1 MTPSRCTFDL
11 TDLAP
16 LPAGPARSIA
26 YLGTPEVAVAPL
38 RALVEAGVHVAVV
51 ITGPD
56 KRRGRGSET
65 SPSPV
70 KAAATELG
78 LRVEHDLRA
87 VTESGVDLAVV
98 VAYGR
103 LIPVD
108 VLRVVP
114 MVNVHFS
121 LLPRWR
127 GAAPVERALL
137 AGDAETGVCIMRV
150 VEGLDEG
157 EVYDAVTVPI
167 RPEHTLTSLRDELV
181 AASTAPLVR
190 LVTGGA
196 PRGRAQSGEVV
207 HARKIRAEELRL
219 QWSEP
224 AETVWATTRLETAW
238 FVHGGKRVRVVQA
251 RIADVAQ
258 TASGAVAD
266 TVAGTPGTVLRID
279 RSGVVV
285 ACGHG
290 AIALERVRPEGK
302 RDMAA
307 HEWAQGARLVARDT
321 VATTTRSSG
330 VTNTRLE

>member
-1 MTPSRCTFDL
+1 MQSRCTFDL

-26 YLGTPEVAVAPL
+26 YLGTPDVAVAPL
-38 RALVEAGVHVAVV
+38 RALVAAGVHVAVV
-51 ITGPD
+51 VTGPD

-70 KAAATELG
+70 KAAAIELG

-87 VTESGVDLAVV
+87 VTEAGIDLAVV

-137 AGDAETGVCIMRV
+137 AGDSETGVCIMRV

-157 EVYDAVTVPI
+157 EVYETVMVPI
-167 RPEHTLTSLRDELV
+167 RPDHTLTSLRNELV
-181 AASTAPLVR
+181 AASTAPLVD

-196 PRGRAQSGEVV
+196 PRGREQSGGVV
-207 HARKIRAEELRL
+207 YARKIRPEELRL
-219 QWSEP
+219 QWTEL
-224 AETVWATTRLETAW
+224 AERVWATTRLETAW
-238 FVHGGKRVRVVQA
+238 FLHGDKRVRVVQA
-251 RIADVAQ
+251 RIAEE
-258 TASGAVAD
+258 TRGGSGADAPV
-266 TVAGTPGTVLRID
+266 PGTVLQID
-279 RSGVVV
+279 RNGVVV
-285 ACGHG
+285 ACGTG
-290 AIALERVRPEGK
+290 AVVLERVRPEGK
-302 RDMAA
+302 RDMTA
-307 HEWAQGARLVARDT
+307 HEWAQGARLVADHDARFD
-321 VATTTRSSG
+321 VLLG
-330 VTNTRLE
+330 

>member
-1 MTPSRCTFDL
+1 VPAKPGRATPSRCTFDL

-26 YLGTPEVAVAPL
+26 YLGTPDVAVAPL
-38 RALVEAGVHVAVV
+38 RSLVDAGVHVALVV
-51 ITGPD
+51 TGPD

-70 KAAATELG
+70 KAAALELG

-87 VTESGVDLAVV
+87 VTDSGVDLAVV

-137 AGDAETGVCIMRV
+137 AGDTETGVCIMRV

-157 EVYDAVTVPI
+157 EVYDTVTIPI
-167 RPEHTLTSLRDELV
+167 RTDHTLTSLRDELV

-190 LVTGGA
+190 LVTAGA
-196 PRGRAQSGEVV
+196 PHGREQSGEVV
-207 HARKIRAEELRL
+207 YARKIRPEELRL
-219 QWSEP
+219 QWTDP
-224 AETVWATTRLETAW
+224 AERVWATTRLESAW
-238 FVHGGKRVRVVQA
+238 FTFGDRRVRVVQA
-251 RIADVAQ
+251 RVANATYAASNDVAQ
-258 TASGAVAD
+258 R
-266 TVAGTPGTVLRID
+266 PGSVLRID

-285 ACGHG
+285 ACGSG
-290 AIALERVRPEGK
+290 AVVLERVRPEGK

-307 HEWAQGARLVARDT
+307 HEWAQGARLVAAGSTGSSD
-321 VATTTRSSG
+321 ATITHLT
-330 VTNTRLE
+330 

>member
-1 MTPSRCTFDL
+1 MPSRCTFDL

-26 YLGTPEVAVAPL
+26 YLGTPDVAVAPL
-38 RALVEAGVHVAVV
+38 RALVAAGVHVAVV
-51 ITGPD
+51 VTGPD

-103 LIPVD
+103 IIPVD

-157 EVYDAVTVPI
+157 EVYETVTIPI
-167 RPEHTLTSLRDELV
+167 RPDHTLTSLRNELV
-181 AASTAPLVR
+181 AASTEPLVR
-190 LVTGGA
+190 LVAGGA
-196 PRGRAQSGEVV
+196 PPGRVQSGDVV
-207 HARKIRAEELRL
+207 YARKIGPEELRL
-219 QWSEP
+219 NWSDP
-224 AETVWATTRLETAW
+224 DDRVWATTRLDAAW
-238 FVHGGKRVRVVQA
+238 FMFGDKRVRVVQA
-251 RIADVAQ
+251 RIAAETRGEPGGVAR
-258 TASGAVAD
+258 A
-266 TVAGTPGTVLRID
+266 PGTVLRID
-279 RSGVVV
+279 RNGIIV
-285 ACGHG
+285 ACGTG
-290 AIALERVRPEGK
+290 AVVLERVRPEGK
-302 RDMAA
+302 RDMTA
-307 HEWAQGARLVARDT
+307 HEWAQGARLVADH
-321 VATTTRSSG
+321 G
-330 VTNTRLE
+330 VRLG

>member
-1 MTPSRCTFDL
+1 M

-26 YLGTPEVAVAPL
+26 YLGTPDVAVAPL
-38 RALVEAGVHVAVV
+38 RSLVDAGVHVAVV
-51 ITGPD
+51 VTGPD
-56 KRRGRGSET
+56 KRRGRGSDT

-70 KAAATELG
+70 KAAALDLG

-87 VTESGVDLAVV
+87 VVDAGVDLGVV

-103 LIPVD
+103 IIPVD

-137 AGDAETGVCIMRV
+137 AGDSETGVCIMRV

-157 EVYDAVTVPI
+157 EVYDTVTVPI
-167 RPEHTLTSLRDELV
+167 RSDHTLTSLRDELV

-196 PRGRAQSGEVV
+196 PRGQAQSGDVAYA
-207 HARKIRAEELRL
+207 HKIRAEELRL
-219 QWSEP
+219 NWTEP
-224 AETVWATTRLETAW
+224 AERVWATTRLETAW
-238 FVHGGKRVRVVQA
+238 FALGDKRVRVVRA
-251 RIADVAQ
+251 RTVDATFA
-258 TASGAVAD
+258 ASDDAARR
-266 TVAGTPGTVLRID
+266 PGCVLRID

-285 ACGHG
+285 SCGGG
-290 AIALERVRPEGK
+290 AVVLERVRPEGK

-307 HEWAQGARLVARDT
+307 HEWALGARLVA
-321 VATTTRSSG
+321 AGSSG
-330 VTNTRLE
+330 AAATQLS

>member
-1 MTPSRCTFDL
+1 M

-26 YLGTPEVAVAPL
+26 YLGTPEVAIAPL

-51 ITGPD
+51 VTGPD

-70 KAAATELG
+70 KAAAIELG

-137 AGDAETGVCIMRV
+137 AGDSETGVCIMRV

-157 EVYDAVTVPI
+157 EVYDTVTIPI
-167 RPEHTLTSLRDELV
+167 RPDHTLTSLRNELV

-196 PRGRAQSGEVV
+196 PRGREQSGEVV
-207 HARKIRAEELRL
+207 YARKIRPEELRL
-219 QWSEP
+219 QWTEP
-224 AETVWATTRLETAW
+224 ADRVWATTRLETAW
-238 FVHGGKRVRVVQA
+238 FVHGDKRVRVVQA
-251 RIADVAQ
+251 RLADVAH
-258 TASGAVAD
+258 TASNNVPN
-266 TVAGTPGTVLRID
+266 VPGSVLHID
-279 RSGVVV
+279 RSGVIV
-285 ACGHG
+285 ACGNG
-290 AIALERVRPEGK
+290 AIVLERVRPEGK

-307 HEWAQGARLVARDT
+307 HEWAQGARLVARRD
-321 VATTTRSSG
+321 VGAASGSSG
-330 VTNTRLE
+330 AAVTHLG

>member
-1 MTPSRCTFDL
+1 MPSRCTFDL

-26 YLGTPEVAVAPL
+26 YLGTPDVAVAPL
-38 RALVEAGVHVAVV
+38 RALVAAGVRIAVV
-51 ITGPD
+51 VTGPD
-56 KRRGRGSET
+56 KRRGRGSQT

-70 KAAATELG
+70 KAAAIELG

-137 AGDAETGVCIMRV
+137 AGDSETGVCIMRV

-157 EVYDAVTVPI
+157 EVYDTVTIPI
-167 RPEHTLTSLRDELV
+167 RPDHTLTSLRNELV
-181 AASTAPLVR
+181 AASAAPLVG

-196 PRGRAQSGEVV
+196 PRGREQSGDVV
-207 HARKIRAEELRL
+207 YARKIRPEELRL
-219 QWSEP
+219 QWTEP
-224 AETVWATTRLETAW
+224 AERVWATTRLETAW
-238 FVHGGKRVRVVQA
+238 FMHGDKRVRVAQA
-251 RIADVAQ
+251 RIAKETRA
-258 TASGAVAD
+258 APGADAPV
-266 TVAGTPGTVLRID
+266 PGTVLQID
-279 RSGVVV
+279 RNGVVV
-285 ACGHG
+285 ACGTG
-290 AIALERVRPEGK
+290 AVVLERVRPEGK
-302 RDMAA
+302 RDMTA
-307 HEWAQGARLVARDT
+307 HEWAQGARLVADHGARPD
-321 VATTTRSSG
+321 VLLG
-330 VTNTRLE
+330 

>member
-1 MTPSRCTFDL
+1 M

-26 YLGTPEVAVAPL
+26 YLGTPDVAVAPL

-51 ITGPD
+51 VTGPD

-70 KAAATELG
+70 KVAATELG

-137 AGDAETGVCIMRV
+137 AGDSETGVCIMRV

-157 EVYDAVTVPI
+157 EVYDTVTIRI
-167 RPEHTLTSLRDELV
+167 RPDHTLTSLRDELV

-196 PRGRAQSGEVV
+196 PRGREQSGEVV
-207 HARKIRAEELRL
+207 YARKIRPEELRL
-219 QWSEP
+219 KWDEP
-224 AETVWATTRLETAW
+224 ADRVWATTRLETAW
-238 FVHGGKRVRVVQA
+238 FVHGDKRVRVVQA
-251 RIADVAQ
+251 RLADIA
-258 TASGAVAD
+258 ASNDSQVPGAVLH
-266 TVAGTPGTVLRID
+266 VD

-285 ACGHG
+285 ACGSG
-290 AIALERVRPEGK
+290 AIVLERVRPEGK

-307 HEWAQGARLVARDT
+307 HEWAQGARLVAQLDAGT
-321 VATTTRSSG
+321 VARSSG
-330 VTNTRLE
+330 ATVTRLA

>member
-1 MTPSRCTFDL
+1 M

-26 YLGTPEVAVAPL
+26 YLGTPDVAVAPL

-51 ITGPD
+51 VTGPD

-70 KAAATELG
+70 KVAATELG

-137 AGDAETGVCIMRV
+137 AGDSETGVCIMRV

-157 EVYDAVTVPI
+157 EVYDTVTIRI
-167 RPEHTLTSLRDELV
+167 RPDHTLTSLRDELV
-181 AASTAPLVR
+181 AASTEPLVR

-196 PRGRAQSGEVV
+196 PRGREQSGEVV
-207 HARKIRAEELRL
+207 YARKIRPEELRL
-219 QWSEP
+219 KWDEP
-224 AETVWATTRLETAW
+224 ADRVWATTRLETAW
-238 FVHGGKRVRVVQA
+238 FVHGDKRVRVVQA
-251 RIADVAQ
+251 RLADIA
-258 TASGAVAD
+258 ASNDSQVPGAVLH
-266 TVAGTPGTVLRID
+266 VD

-285 ACGHG
+285 ACGSG
-290 AIALERVRPEGK
+290 AIVLERVRPEGK

-307 HEWAQGARLVARDT
+307 HEWAQGARLVAQLDAGT
-321 VATTTRSSG
+321 VARSSG
-330 VTNTRLE
+330 ATVTRLA

>member
-1 MTPSRCTFDL
+1 MPSRCTFDL

-26 YLGTPEVAVAPL
+26 YLGTPDVAVAPL
-38 RALVEAGVHVAVV
+38 RALVAAGVRVAVV
-51 ITGPD
+51 VTGPD
-56 KRRGRGSET
+56 KRRGRGSQT

-70 KAAATELG
+70 KAAAIELG

-137 AGDAETGVCIMRV
+137 AGDSATGVCIMRV

-157 EVYDAVTVPI
+157 EVYDTVTIPI
-167 RPEHTLTSLRDELV
+167 RPDHTLTSLRNELV
-181 AASTAPLVR
+181 AASAAPLVG

-196 PRGRAQSGEVV
+196 PRGRAQSGDVV
-207 HARKIRAEELRL
+207 YARKIRPEELRL
-219 QWSEP
+219 QWTEP
-224 AETVWATTRLETAW
+224 AERVWATTRLETAW
-238 FVHGGKRVRVVQA
+238 FMHGDKRVRVAQA
-251 RIADVAQ
+251 RIAGETRADP
-258 TASGAVAD
+258 GADAPV
-266 TVAGTPGTVLRID
+266 PGTVLQID
-279 RSGVVV
+279 RNGVVV
-285 ACGHG
+285 ACGTG
-290 AIALERVRPEGK
+290 AVVLERVRPEGK
-302 RDMAA
+302 RDMTA
-307 HEWAQGARLVARDT
+307 HEWAQGARLVADHGARPD
-321 VATTTRSSG
+321 VLLG
-330 VTNTRLE
+330 

>member
-1 MTPSRCTFDL
+1 L

-26 YLGTPEVAVAPL
+26 YLGTPDVAVAPL
-38 RALVEAGVHVAVV
+38 RALVEAGVQVAVV
-51 ITGPD
+51 VTGPD

-70 KAAATELG
+70 KMAATELG

-137 AGDAETGVCIMRV
+137 AGDSETGVCIMRV

-157 EVYDAVTVPI
+157 EVYDTVTVPI
-167 RPEHTLTSLRDELV
+167 RPDHTLTSLRDELV

-196 PRGRAQSGEVV
+196 PRGREQSGEVV
-207 HARKIRAEELRL
+207 YARKIRPEELRL
-219 QWSEP
+219 RWDEP
-224 AETVWATTRLETAW
+224 ADRVWATTRLETAW
-238 FVHGGKRVRVVQA
+238 FVHGDKRVRVVQA
-251 RIADVAQ
+251 RLADIA
-258 TASGAVAD
+258 ASNDSQVPGAALHV
-266 TVAGTPGTVLRID
+266 D
-279 RSGVVV
+279 RGGVVV
-285 ACGHG
+285 ACGSG
-290 AIALERVRPEGK
+290 AIVLERVRPEGK

-307 HEWAQGARLVARDT
+307 HEWAQGARLVARLDSGT
-321 VATTTRSSG
+321 VVRSSG
-330 VTNTRLE
+330 ASITRLE